1 MKPQISRNVGNAE
14 NVEETSSLSPF
25 GFSNFSGGTHMS
37 HCLFFG
43 ASVQVC
49 PSLTSPASARG
60 LLLPKEELPQV
71 AMTRQ
76 GPVAVPWQR
85 DVAVGNLPWNGKR
98 EFEPAK
104 VLIFHGSNQQMQH
117 VCAFMLNG

>member
-1 MKPQISRNVGNAE
+1 
-14 NVEETSSLSPF
+14 
-25 GFSNFSGGTHMS
+25 MS
-37 HCLFFG
+37 KCLFFG

-85 DVAVGNLPWNGKR
+85 NVVVGNLPWNGKR
-98 EFEPAK
+98 EFEAAK
-104 VLIFHGSNQQMQH
+104 VLIFHGNAACLCIF
-117 VCAFMLNG
+117 VERIDRYR